1 MNSKE
6 NNNLLVSVCI
16 TSYKRVRELKRCL
29 DSIDSRFP
37 SKFEIVISEDNSPL
51 SSEIKKM
58 VLNYVKSSEYNIRFN
73 TNTKNLGYDR
83 NLKKLINLAKGKYII
98 FMSDDDM
105 FINNSLD
112 KIFNFLE
119 IHNKDFVFSPFVF
132 QDGLFKRKYN
142 NDIEIKK
149 GNNSAAKYLYDAILF
164 SGLIFKRKL
173 ISKISAERF
182 VNTNYFQI
190 YLSLFM
196 LYNYGGYYLDIQLV
210 KCIGDGE
217 NAYGNTELS
226 QKNHLLANRDSIYSN
241 LEFHKGLIKAIKIF
255 DNDFDTKIFDKFQK
269 EYSLRIYTGLSSARR
284 IGINAFEKYW
294 EKANSLDIELN
305 WIAKLYYYSLKF
317 LGNQISNLLFYL
329 PKRFLII
336 LRRYMRG

>member
-1 MNSKE
+1 MNKK
-6 NNNLLVSVCI
+6 NDKLLVSVCI
-16 TSYKRVRELKRCL
+16 TSYKRIGELKRCL
-29 DSIDSRFP
+29 DSIDSSFS

-58 VLNYVKSSEYNIRFN
+58 VQNYANSSKYNIRFN

-98 FMSDDDM
+98 FMSDDDK

-112 KIFNFLE
+112 KIFSFLE
-119 IHNKDFVFSPFVF
+119 EHNKDFVFSPFVF
-132 QDGLFKRKYN
+132 QDGSYKRKYN
-142 NDIEIKK
+142 NDIKIEK
-149 GNNSAAKYLYDAILF
+149 GNTSAAKHLYDAILF

-173 ISKISAERF
+173 ISEISAERF

-196 LYNYGGYYLDIQLV
+196 LYNYGGYYLDIPLV
-210 KCIGDGE
+210 KCVGDGE

-226 QKNHLLANRDSIYSN
+226 QKNPLLANRDSIYSN

-255 DNDFDTKIFDKFQK
+255 DDDFDTKIFNKFQK
-269 EYSLRIYTGLSSARR
+269 EYSLRLYTGLSSARG
-284 IGINAFEKYW
+284 IGINEFEKYW
-294 EKANSLDIELN
+294 DKVNSLEIELN
-305 WIAKLYYYSLKF
+305 GVAKIYYYALKF
-317 LGNQISNLLFYL
+317 LGKQTSDLLFYL
-329 PKRFLII
+329 PKRVLFM
-336 LRRYMRG
+336 LRRHKRG